1 MNVAGPGQR
10 KDRLVNRRIA
20 IVTDSTANLPPE
32 AQREHGISVI
42 PLNVHFSGDAF
53 REGIEISADEF
64 QARLAASDTLPTTSQ
79 PSVATFESAFGALAQ
94 SHGEIL
100 CVLQSSKLSGTVR
113 AARLA
118 AESMADI
125 IPVTVVDSL
134 NVSYALGRQA
144 IRAASL
150 ANTGTSLAGIA
161 ATLSAEIDRY
171 HIVFFV
177 ETLEHLRRGG
187 RVGKGA
193 QVVGSLLQLR
203 PLLRVEEG
211 QVVPFERSRTRA
223 KATAALIEFV
233 RELDDIEQAAVL
245 YNTTPSDAQELASTL
260 GELLAVG
267 SIPVINVGPVISTH
281 VGPGVLGIAVKE
293 APSA

>member
-1 MNVAGPGQR
+1 MNVAESGQR
-10 KDRLVNRRIA
+10 KDHEVNRRIA
-20 IVTDSTANLPPE
+20 IVSDSTANLPPE
-32 AQREHGISVI
+32 AQRDYGISVV
-42 PLNVHFSGDAF
+42 PLNVHFGGTAL
-53 REGIEISADEF
+53 REGVDVSADEF
-64 QARLAASDTLPTTSQ
+64 QARLVGSDTLPTTSQ
-79 PSVATFESAFGALAQ
+79 PSVAAFDAAFRTLAD
-94 SHGEIL
+94 SHDDIL
-100 CVLQSSKLSGTVR
+100 CVLQSSKFSGTVR

-118 AESMADI
+118 AESAANVATI
-125 IPVTVVDSL
+125 TVVDSL
-134 NVSYALGRQA
+134 NISFALGWQA

-150 ANTGTSLAGIA
+150 ADADLPLADIVS
-161 ATLSAEIDRY
+161 TLSAEIDHY

-223 KATAALIEFV
+223 KATAALIEFA

-245 YNTTPSDAQELASTL
+245 YNTTPGDAGDLASTL

-267 SIPVINVGPVISTH
+267 PIPVVNVGPVISTH
-281 VGPGVLGIAVKE
+281 VGPGVLGIAIKE
-293 APSA
+293 APNA